1 MKQITTFVLIIT
13 LGLTSCLK
21 DSEEFSPNIEVGDIN
36 ALLEKLD
43 DFDNTIAINPGMD
56 NTIVTNSNEV
66 IFIPANTVKN
76 EDNTSAEGTVFLS
89 YAVIKS
95 RAKDIVKNRETKV
108 GNDNSAALYNVQVS
122 LSQGTKKMIVGN
134 ESNGISFKIPYN
146 TSENQPQPYLYKWSE
161 NKWNIESNTHVINK
175 NWKLETNNG
184 TIFGIGYE
192 TIIKSTGDFM
202 VAVPTTS
209 SGELELCLN
218 LPENYTE
225 KNTTVFALFPEE
237 NMSYRLKYENGK
249 FCGKNLPAGQVV
261 KLISLSDQNGKYFIT
276 ENKHRLTKS
285 FNISA
290 VPKAKTI
297 SEIKEWLQ
305 TL

>member
-1 MKQITTFVLIIT
+1 MKQITTFALLIT

-21 DSEEFSPNIEVGDIN
+21 DSVEFVPNTEVGDIN
-36 ALLEKLD
+36 ALLAKLD
-43 DFDNTIAINPGMD
+43 GFDNTIAINPVLD
-56 NTIVTNSNEV
+56 NTIVTSSNEV
-66 IFIPANTVKN
+66 IFIPANTVRN

-89 YAVIKS
+89 YSVNKS
-95 RAKDIVKNRETKV
+95 RAKDVVRNRETKV
-108 GNDNSAALYNVQVS
+108 GNEHSAALYNLQVA
-122 LSQGTKKMIVGN
+122 LSQGSKKLIIAS

-146 TSENQPQPYLYKWSE
+146 TSENQPQPYLYKWIE
-161 NKWNIESNTHVINK
+161 NKWVIEANSSVINK

-192 TIIKSTGDFM
+192 TLVKSVGDFM
-202 VAVPTTS
+202 VAVPATK
-209 SGELELCLN
+209 SGQFELCLI
-218 LPENYTE
+218 LPENHTE
-225 KNTTVFALFPEE
+225 KNTTVFALFAEE
-237 NMSYRLKYENGK
+237 NMSYKLKYENGK
-249 FCGKNLPAGQVV
+249 FCGKNLPDGQIV

-297 SEIKEWLQ
+297 SEIKEWLL

>member
-1 MKQITTFVLIIT
+1 MKQITTFVLLVT
-13 LGLTSCLK
+13 LGLTACLK
-21 DSEEFSPNIEVGDIN
+21 DSEEFLPNTEVGDIN
-36 ALLEKLD
+36 ALLQQLD
-43 DFDNTIAINPGMD
+43 DFDNTIAINPVMD

-66 IFIPANTVKN
+66 IFIPANAVRN
-76 EDNTSAEGTVFLS
+76 EDNSVAEGTVFLS
-89 YAVIKS
+89 YSVIKS
-95 RAKDIVKNRETKV
+95 RAKDVVKNRETKV
-108 GNDNSAALYNVQVS
+108 GNDISAALYNVQVS
-122 LSQGTKKMIVGN
+122 LSQGTKKMIIAN

-161 NKWNIESNTHVINK
+161 NKWNIEANANVVNK

-202 VAVPTTS
+202 VAVPANNTS
-209 SGELELCLN
+209 QLELCLI

-237 NMSYRLKYENGK
+237 NMSYKLKYEGGK
-249 FCGKNLPAGQVV
+249 FCGQNLPAGQVV